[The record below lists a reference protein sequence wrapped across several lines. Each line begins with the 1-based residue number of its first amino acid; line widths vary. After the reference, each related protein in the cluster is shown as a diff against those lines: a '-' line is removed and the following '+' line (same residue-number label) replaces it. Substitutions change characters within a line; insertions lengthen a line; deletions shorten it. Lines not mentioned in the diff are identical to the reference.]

1 MKKRVAELP
10 TWQFE
15 IDEVSAGV
23 YEVVGND
30 DHGHRVFAQG
40 TDPDS
45 LLAQCRSDAARLT
58 PTSRSGSGNPPSPRK
73 RQGMRR

>member
-1 MKKRVAELP
+1 MKKRVTELP

-23 YEVVGND
+23 YEVVGKD
-30 DHGHRVFAQG
+30 DLGHRVFAQG

-58 PTSRSGSGNPPSPRK
+58 PTSQTDSGNQAGPRK
-73 RQGMRR
+73 REGMGR

>member
-1 MKKRVAELP
+1 MKKRGTELP

-23 YEVVGND
+23 YEVVGKD
-30 DHGHRVFAQG
+30 DLGHRVFAQG

-58 PTSRSGSGNPPSPRK
+58 PTQTDSGNQASPRK